1 MFLIDTYLDKSKIQ
15 GVGVFSKENIKKGH
29 KIQEERSSFQIEF
42 DKNNLPSM
50 PLAFAN
56 FLTTHSYQKYLHP
69 DILILQFDNSKYI
82 NHSEN
87 PNLND
92 DGFAIKDIN
101 IGDEITI
108 DYKDFDD
115 NIETWHT

>member
-1 MFLIDTYLDKSKIQ
+1 MFLINTYLDKSKIQ
-15 GVGVFSKENIKKGH
+15 GVGVFSIEDIKKGH
-29 KIQEERSSFQIEF
+29 KIQEERSNFQMEF

-56 FLTTHSYQKYLHP
+56 FLETHSYQKYLHP
-69 DILILQFDNSKYI
+69 DMLILQLDNSKYI
-82 NHSEN
+82 NHSKN
-87 PNLND
+87 PNLNH

-108 DYKDFDD
+108 DYRDFGD
-115 NIETWHT
+115 NINAWLI